1 MENPN
6 EILSF
11 KRDCFEYQVVKFDFP
26 DKPEKG
32 VKGDGAENFFP
43 LYGKIKTK

>member
-11 KRDCFEYQVVKFDFP
+11 KMHFFEYQVVECYFP

-32 VKGDGAENFFP
+32 VKGGGAENFSH
-43 LYGKIKTK
+43 YVGK